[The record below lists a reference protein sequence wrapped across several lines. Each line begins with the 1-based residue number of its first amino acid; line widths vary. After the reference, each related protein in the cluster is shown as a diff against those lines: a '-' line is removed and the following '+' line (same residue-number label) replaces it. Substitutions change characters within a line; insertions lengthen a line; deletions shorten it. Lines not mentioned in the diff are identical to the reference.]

1 MNGPMPYPHRAALTR
16 RRILLATGG
25 VAAVAA
31 AAAAPARFARAA
43 ATPAEAEMA
52 RILAGRTPK
61 EGAGLRLD
69 VPSIAENGLVVPLA
83 VEADSPM
90 TEADFVTAI
99 HVIAEGNPNPLV
111 ATFRFTP
118 LSGKAAASMRMRLA
132 QTQDVVAVAETS
144 GGELRIARQE
154 VKVTIGGC
162 GG

>member
-1 MNGPMPYPHRAALTR
+1 MLRHHCPALT
-16 RRILLATGG
+16 RRILLAS
-25 VAAVAA
+25 AAGLGAA
-31 AAAAPARFARAA
+31 AALPLPARAA
-43 ATPAEAEMA
+43 SAGEAEVA

-61 EGAGLRLD
+61 EGAGLKLD

-90 TEADFVTAI
+90 TEADHVTAI
-99 HVIAEGNPNPLV
+99 HVVAEGNPNPLV

-118 LSGKAAASMRMRLA
+118 LSGKASASTRMRLA
-132 QTQDVVAVAETS
+132 QTQEVVAIAETS